1 VRIHAS
7 SGTTGKPTVVGY
19 TQNDLQSIISHNLAQ
34 RKAAAVQAETIVE
47 QETSEFM
54 AWLRA
59 QSASQT
65 IRDYRGQAEQVR
77 NELTAKAMAALEQ
90 GGDPQV
96 IMQDLA
102 WKLTNRLIHAPTKSL
117 QQAARD
123 GDDERLNILRDS
135 LGLE

>member
-1 VRIHAS
+1 MPILL
-7 SGTTGKPTVVGY
+7 Y
-19 TQNDLQSIISHNLAQ
+19 LAQ
-34 RKAAAVQAETIVE
+34 RQAAAVEAETIVE
-47 QETSEFM
+47 QEASEFM

-59 QSASQT
+59 QGASET
-65 IRDYRGQAEQVR
+65 IREYRSQSEQIR
-77 NELTAKAMAALEQ
+77 DELTTKALSALQQ
-90 GGDPQV
+90 GGDAQA
-96 IMQDLA
+96 ILQDLA